1 MSESNRFVFIYILH
15 SPTTRTHK
23 QQFADPDGG
32 PYNNSFE
39 LSAKAAAHDLRGATA
54 FLQHGRNAG
63 LVMSLQTLTDFA
75 GFRLQAM
82 QLISLDKH
90 VVGTGDACATLPF
103 ADPKACKQLKYV
115 ADQLGLAEHNITVG
129 GKTVKLHFG
138 ADVEGHQGKDGNL
151 YVLDTA

>member
-1 MSESNRFVFIYILH
+1 
-15 SPTTRTHK
+15 
-23 QQFADPDGG
+23 
-32 PYNNSFE
+32 
-39 LSAKAAAHDLRGATA
+39 
-54 FLQHGRNAG
+54 
-63 LVMSLQTLTDFA
+63 MSLQTLTDFA

-90 VVGTGDACATLPF
+90 VVGTGDACETLPF

-129 GKTVKLHFG
+129 GETVKLHFG